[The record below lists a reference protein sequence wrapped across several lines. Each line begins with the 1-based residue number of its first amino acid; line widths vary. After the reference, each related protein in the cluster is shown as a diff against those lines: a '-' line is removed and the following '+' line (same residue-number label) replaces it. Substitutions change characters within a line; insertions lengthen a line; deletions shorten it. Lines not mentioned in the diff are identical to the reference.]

1 MGLFEFIAKSR
12 SGVYQN
18 TAENRR
24 LHRVGQR
31 YGVTQQIV
39 DEGELVPGM
48 PKSTKVNLKKYL
60 SDKMRKRVDIY
71 INGLK
76 ITPTWNDVEKLNAA
90 IRSYQE
96 TFNER
101 FDAMPKSERAFY
113 VETVKRLQSRVAE
126 LGNAKKPDNAVTANA
141 EKSKFEQVA
150 EKAGFKRGEPMPIDL
165 ADDKHANPKYGELV
179 DGSFRPY
186 TCNCQTCVVAYE
198 LRRRGYDVE
207 AMGVNPRSGGLA
219 GYINEFQHSIAL
231 NPINSFWG
239 TSFNRFILNEDNSIK
254 SNTPKG
260 RSQFVAN
267 LFYAT
272 KGEGRYFLSMK
283 NRRRSTGHI
292 VVVES
297 TEGGGKLLIDPQS
310 GKRVDL
316 TDAVAADKYFSGID
330 VKHPY
335 NKVFRVDNL
344 EFNPSVLTVMINKNS
359 K

>member
-12 SGVYQN
+12 SGVYKD
-18 TAENRR
+18 TSENRR

-60 SDKMRKRVDIY
+60 SDKMKKRVDIY

-76 ITPTWNDVEKLNAA
+76 ILPTWNNIEKLNAA
-90 IRSYQE
+90 IRSHQE

-101 FDAMPKSERAFY
+101 FDAMPKSERALY
-113 VETVKRLQSRVAE
+113 VECVKRLQSRVAE
-126 LGNAKKPDNAVTANA
+126 LNSVKKVDSIVTADV
-141 EKSKFEQVA
+141 EKSKFEQAA
-150 EKAGFKRGEPMPIDL
+150 EKAGFKRGEPMSIDL

-179 DGSFRPY
+179 GGSFRSY
-186 TCNCQTCVVAYE
+186 TCNCQTCVVTYE
-198 LRRRGYDVE
+198 LRRRGYNVE
-207 AMGVNPRSGGLA
+207 AMGVGIT
-219 GYINEFQHSIAL
+219 GYINGYQHSLARDQT
-231 NPINSFWG
+231 NAFVGVSFKR
-239 TSFNRFILNEDNSIK
+239 SILNGDNSIK

-260 RSQFVAN
+260 CRQFVAN
-267 LFYAT
+267 LFGAT
-272 KGEGRYFLSMK
+272 KEEGRYFLSMK
-283 NRRRSTGHI
+283 NRRRYTGHI

-297 TEGGGKLLIDPQS
+297 TKDGGKLLIDPQS

-316 TDAVAADKYFSGID
+316 TDAVATDKYFSRID
-330 VKHPY
+330 VKYPY
-335 NKVFRVDNL
+335 NRVFRVDDL

-359 K
+359 E

>member
-1 MGLFEFIAKSR
+1 MSLFEFIAKSR
-12 SGVYQN
+12 SGVYKD
-18 TAENRR
+18 TSENRR

-31 YGVTQQIV
+31 YGATQQIV

-48 PKSTKVNLKKYL
+48 PNSTKVNLKKYL

-101 FDAMPKSERAFY
+101 FDSIPKSERALY
-113 VETVKRLQSRVAE
+113 VEAVKRLQSRVAE
-126 LGNAKKPDNAVTANA
+126 LNAVKKVDSTVTANVK
-141 EKSKFEQVA
+141 KSKFEQAA
-150 EKAGFKRGEPMPIDL
+150 EKAGFKRGEPMSIDL

-179 DGSFRPY
+179 NGSFRPY

-207 AMGVNPRSGGLA
+207 AKGAGVQK
-219 GYINEFQHSIAL
+219 GYINEYQHSLAQDST
-231 NPINSFWG
+231 NSFLG
-239 TSFNRFILNEDNSIK
+239 VSFKRSILNGNGSIK

-260 RSQFVAN
+260 RRQYVAN

-272 KGEGRYFLSMK
+272 KEEGRYFLSMK
-283 NRRRSTGHI
+283 NRRRSTGHV

-297 TEGGGKLLIDPQS
+297 TTDGGKLLVDPQC
-310 GKRVDL
+310 GKRISL
-316 TDAVAADKYFSGID
+316 TDGAAVDKYFSGVD
-330 VKHPY
+330 VKHSY

-344 EFNPSVLTVMINKNS
+344 EFNPAVFTVVTKKI
-359 K
+359 